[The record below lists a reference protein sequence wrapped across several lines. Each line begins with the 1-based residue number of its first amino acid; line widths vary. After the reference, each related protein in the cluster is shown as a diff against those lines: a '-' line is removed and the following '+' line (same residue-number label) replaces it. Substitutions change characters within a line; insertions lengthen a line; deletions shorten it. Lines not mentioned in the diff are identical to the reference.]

1 MFLNI
6 ECILK
11 EFLEN
16 GPGPCLVGDVNATIS
31 ALLPKLNIKA
41 DRFHLDQ
48 SLANYRNS

>member
-1 MFLNI
+1 
-6 ECILK
+6 
-11 EFLEN
+11 
-16 GPGPCLVGDVNATIS
+16 LVGDVNATIS